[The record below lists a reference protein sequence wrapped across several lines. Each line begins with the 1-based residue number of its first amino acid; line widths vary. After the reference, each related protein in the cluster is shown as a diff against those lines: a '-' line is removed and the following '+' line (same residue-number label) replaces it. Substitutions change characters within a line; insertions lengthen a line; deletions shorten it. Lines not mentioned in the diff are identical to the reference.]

1 MTVECIKGF
10 VLGGSLAVMQGEI
23 FQLVDAEENTFEG
36 LVDYSRCP
44 GMEIDFTEEELAN
57 NFKLI
62 KS

>member
-1 MTVECIKGF
+1 MTIECTKGY
-10 VLGGSLAVMQGEI
+10 VLGGSLAIMQGEI
-23 FQLVDAEENTFEG
+23 FQLVYDEENTFIG
-36 LVDYSRCP
+36 LEEYSRCP